1 MDIKN
6 YIIMFFI
13 SIEMVLVFCALC
25 FSILGLYKLYKSK
38 VDESLIAMAIAGT
51 VLFIV
56 LIIFAVYTDNAN
68 YINNL
73 C

>member
-1 MDIKN
+1 MNYKN
-6 YIIMFFI
+6 CIIIFFI
-13 SIEMVLVFCALC
+13 SIEIVLVFCALC

-38 VDESLIAMAIAGT
+38 VDESLTAMAIAGSI
-51 VLFIV
+51 LFIV
-56 LIIFAVYTDNAN
+56 LIIFAVYMDNAN